1 MRRRVVVLAVLGSV
15 ALAACGE
22 QREPLSFPSA
32 AQGRL
37 LTPTATE
44 APDASAPATFDVDG
58 CPAPEQRMCQE
69 AAALADA
76 LTQVD
81 MDAVFTLSR
90 PTTVACADVDPEVF
104 PQCDGKHAADE
115 LEGYVVAGAEPD
127 TFVAPEKGYHRELRF
142 MAEGLDPE
150 YSDEYGGADYQIVGL
165 ATCEPGKRYALA
177 YLAGLGDPNST
188 LPGDRFFGTLE
199 LTEENR
205 EWAVSRLTL
214 DILSDW
220 QLYYDDPVSDAG
232 CGRFEPWGS

>member
-1 MRRRVVVLAVLGSV
+1 MRRAVVILAVLASV

-22 QREPLSFPSA
+22 EREPLTFPSA
-32 AQGRL
+32 AEGRL
-37 LTPTATE
+37 LTPTTSE
-44 APDASAPATFDVDG
+44 TPDAATPATFDVDG
-58 CPAPEQRMCQE
+58 CPAPEERMCQE

-90 PTTVACADVDPEVF
+90 PTIVECADVDPEVF
-104 PQCDGKHAADE
+104 PQCDGTHAPDE
-115 LEGYVVAGAEPD
+115 LGGYVVAGAEPD
-127 TFVAPEKGYHRELRF
+127 TFVAPEKGYHHQLDF
-142 MAEGLDPE
+142 MDEGLDPE
-150 YSDEYGGADYQIVGL
+150 YSDEYGSADYQIVGL

-177 YLAGLGDPNST
+177 YLVGLGDPDST

-199 LTEENR
+199 LTEQDR
-205 EWAVSRLTL
+205 EWAVSLLTL

-232 CGRFEPWGS
+232 CGTFEPWGS